1 MQHTFHHSSIQQ
13 TWCEKYK
20 VSHTNRVDLGYGA
33 SNSPFTWP
41 KIIYRNSIAFIFI
54 SASLG
59 KSITHRAEPY
69 IILGGL
75 FLIYKVTKEIYECVE
90 LPDDEQKTIAKLTRF
105 PCRKPSFRQLLSI
118 SIFLLILYSHF
129 WYDQWTWAC
138 SFNYGSGHSC
148 IDIYYDAFCRS
159 CWRFLLVNIL
169 LCKCLEWLFYY

>member
-1 MQHTFHHSSIQQ
+1 MR
-13 TWCEKYK
+13 K
-20 VSHTNRVDLGYGA
+20 VQRSHTNRVDLGYGA

-105 PCRKPSFRQLLSI
+105 PCRKIIQTTAINFDFSFDSKVT
-118 SIFLLILYSHF
+118 
-129 WYDQWTWAC
+129 TWAC

-159 CWRFLLVNIL
+159 IEKIINWHYVS
-169 LCKCLEWLFYY
+169 Y